1 MSTRTHRTR
10 VFAAAAFA
18 AAALTLTA
26 CSNGEGVYDEG
37 AAAGSAS
44 TSAPTSSPEASGEP
58 SPGWGRP
65 NRRAGSPET
74 RRAARPVR
82 AAPRVPRARRVPRA
96 PAPGVRLDPLLQH
109 LHPDDRHGGLR
120 PLNHLLL
127 TVTNTGSKNCDLI
140 GYPAVRFGE
149 AQSVPPAFEDSK
161 PQAVVTLAPGESGYA
176 GVLLSAAD
184 GSGSHGY
191 TTKSLQVFFNDGAG
205 TARRHSPRRA
215 CTWTTRSE
223 SRTGSRPWP
232 TPWPGEAPAH

>member
-10 VFAAAAFA
+10 VFAAAAAFA

-26 CSNGEGVYDEG
+26 CSNGEGVHDEG

-44 TSAPTSSPEASGEP
+44 TSAPTSSPAASGGTSTGAGQTEP
-58 SPGWGRP
+58 AGWVSGDS
-65 NRRAGSPET
+65 AGGAVGSSGTTGATGSSGSVGSKDPVSASTPCSSTST
-74 RRAARPVR
+74 RMTATEVS
-82 AAPRVPRARRVPRA
+82 
-96 PAPGVRLDPLLQH
+96 
-109 LHPDDRHGGLR
+109 R

-205 TARRHSPRRA
+205 TARPSL
-215 CTWTTRSE
+215 
-223 SRTGSRPWP
+223 
-232 TPWPGEAPAH
+232 PAKGVYVDDSIGVSYWQSTMADALAW